1 MTKSAEVVN
10 KQTQPKTNAV
20 SKPTDAGKSLPSAT
34 NFEVLS
40 NYDTASS
47 ESSEVAQKKSSPYWS
62 HQSNSAA
69 GSNGQSPAQLA
80 AVEPNKTG
88 LPDNIKSGA
97 EHLSGMSLSDVN
109 VHYNSDKPAQLAAHA
124 YAQGT
129 DIHVAPGQEKHV
141 AHEAWHVVQQKQGRV
156 NATTQMKATTPVND
170 DAGLESEAD
179 RMGAKSAAIGS
190 SIQAKAQ
197 LKKNESINNQKTVQR
212 AGPTADPKGAEVAEK
227 EKDGPKVE
235 LDEEN
240 SLELNEDGGTMNI
253 MGYSVSY
260 KSTKGAKEVELAMPE
275 ISLPPEGD
283 WGAKIDIPIPIDPTG
298 LAAIN
303 VGIGVGG
310 SLKLKPSFKAIRE
323 KTPTSTKYTL
333 SGDAKIDG
341 EIFVEAT
348 AGVSVG
354 SSFIAKAE
362 AGVFAK
368 GSILLEDSG
377 LNITGI
383 YEKFVD
389 GKAGNLQAS
398 IAANVK
404 GSLVAT
410 VGGFIEGSMFFGAI
424 KKTKKYELG
433 KWKLGEIDKTW
444 STAIS
449 SEGMQWPKF
458 KDLYKPTDDKP
469 EIKNKEEEEE
479 KK

>member
-62 HQSNSAA
+62 HQSNSAV

-97 EHLSGMSLSDVN
+97 EHLSGISLSDVN

-212 AGPTADPKGAEVAEK
+212 NEDEKADADAGAE
-227 EKDGPKVE
+227 
-235 LDEEN
+235 EEGATTSIGLGGDN
-240 SLELNEDGGTMNI
+240 SLELSEDGGTMSI

-275 ISLPPEGD
+275 MTIPESGD
-283 WGAKIDIPIPIDPTG
+283 WGARLEIPIPVDPTG

-303 VGIGVGG
+303 VGIGVSG
-310 SLKLKPSFKAIRE
+310 SLTLQPSFKAVRE
-323 KTPTSTKYTL
+323 KTKTSTKYTL
-333 SGDAKIDG
+333 SGNANISGKIM
-341 EIFVEAT
+341 IEAT

-354 SSFIAKAE
+354 TALIAKAQ
-362 AGVFAK
+362 AGVFAS
-368 GSILLEDSG
+368 GGVELENSG
-377 LNITGI
+377 LNISGI
-383 YEKFVD
+383 YEKFTS
-389 GKAGNLQAS
+389 GAKPNIQAS
-398 IAANVK
+398 IEANLK
-404 GSLVAT
+404 GSLIAT
-410 VGGFIEGSMFFGAI
+410 VGGFLEASALMGMY
-424 KKTKKYELG
+424 KKSKKYELG
-433 KWKLGEIDKTW
+433 KWKLGEIDKNW
-444 STAIS
+444 KASIS
-449 SEGMQWPKF
+449 SQGMKWPTF
-458 KDLYKPTDDKP
+458 KDLYKQTNDKP
-469 EIKNKEEEEE
+469 EIKDKEETEEPV
-479 KK
+479 K